1 MSRLTLEEAKRIIA
15 ATERYAQ
22 EKLGKSYCIAVLDE
36 GGVLKALHRGDGEG
50 FTHPASVE
58 IAFSKALTAWK
69 FRMPVS
75 DLVEITKPG
84 QSGYDLRRVKGTLFI
99 AGGLP
104 IKRGDEVIGAVGACG
119 GSSKED
125 EEVCQ
130 AGLRALE

>member
-1 MSRLTLEEAKRIIA
+1 MAKLTLIEAKEILSA
-15 ATERYAQ
+15 AESYAQ

-36 GGVLKALHRGDGEG
+36 GGVLKALHRGDGKG

-58 IAFSKALTAWK
+58 IASSKALTAWK

-75 DLVEITKPG
+75 DLVEVTKPG
-84 QSGYDLRRVKGTLFI
+84 QSGYDLRRVEGTLFI

-104 IKRGDEVIGAVGACG
+104 IKRDDETIGAIGACG

-125 EEVCQ
+125 EEVCE
-130 AGLRALE
+130 AGLKAIE